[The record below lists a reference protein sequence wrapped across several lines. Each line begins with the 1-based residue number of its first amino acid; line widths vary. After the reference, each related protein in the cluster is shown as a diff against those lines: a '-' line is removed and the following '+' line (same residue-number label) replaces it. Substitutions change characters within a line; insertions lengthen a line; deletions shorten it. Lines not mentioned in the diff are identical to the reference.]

1 MWQVRS
7 HCGPVVFSSDV
18 GSPLRESVMQYL
30 SRPGETAEQFEA
42 RALDFRDKAARL
54 RELAAERRMAGNRGT
69 AERFTRVAAD
79 LDAKASEMEG
89 GQPAQPA
96 PGPSR

>member
-1 MWQVRS
+1 
-7 HCGPVVFSSDV
+7 
-18 GSPLRESVMQYL
+18 MQYL
-30 SRPGETAEQFEA
+30 SRPGETTEQFEA
-42 RALDFRDKAARL
+42 RALYFRDKAARL

-79 LDAKASEMEG
+79 LDAKANEMES

-96 PGPSR
+96 MGPSR